1 MTQLDLR
8 KVAHFITVVEER
20 TMTGA
25 ARRLQLSQQALSM
38 SIRALERDLGVVLL
52 HRDRRGVALLPAGRQ
67 LYADGVQLLAAA
79 TTAAERARQ
88 ADGSTGALLRI
99 GHTPSVTGVEVT
111 EVLAAA
117 EAAPD
122 GVTIQVIQV
131 PPTDLSDRLWDRS
144 IDLGLRR
151 SLSPASGLA
160 GHVVAR
166 HRLRVAVRR
175 EHPLAQREVLTLR
188 DIAAETL
195 VVPAPGDSPD
205 ADLLLAICRDAG
217 VEPRHRVDP
226 VQGTPPVTAVLG
238 NDDVALVTDAPGS
251 AVGGAVRVVE
261 LEPATTLPL
270 LATWRRDSR
279 CPARDA
285 VVQALAG

>member
-1 MTQLDLR
+1 
-8 KVAHFITVVEER
+8 
-20 TMTGA
+20 MTG
-25 ARRLQLSQQALSM
+25 RGPRLQLSQQALSM
-38 SIRALERDLGVVLL
+38 SMRALERDLGVVLL
-52 HRDRRGVALLPAGRQ
+52 HRDRRGVALLPPGRRCTPTVCSCWRRRPRPSSGPGRPTGAAG
-67 LYADGVQLLAAA
+67 AAA
-79 TTAAERARQ
+79 DRPHPVRHR
-88 ADGSTGALLRI
+88 GR
-99 GHTPSVTGVEVT
+99 GHRG
-111 EVLAAA
+111 AAA
-117 EAAPD
+117 APAAPEAS
-122 GVTIQVIQV
+122 VQVIPV

-151 SLSPASGLA
+151 SPAAASGLA
-160 GHVVAR
+160 GRVVAR
-166 HRLRVAVRR
+166 HRLRVAVRPGTLSPSARPSPCATSPPRPWSYRPR
-175 EHPLAQREVLTLR
+175 EIPPTPISCSRSA
-188 DIAAETL
+188 
-195 VVPAPGDSPD
+195 G
-205 ADLLLAICRDAG
+205 AG